1 MATRRLLPARH
12 TAVLSTFRS
21 LGTPGNRYTLG
32 ASRIGALMLVGL
44 ACTLMPTSG
53 CGRGK
58 APALRSA
65 MVPPVAPLPSP
76 SNILLI
82 TVDTLRADHL
92 SSYGY
97 PRRTTPNLDRLAAE
111 GVRFDQTAVQWPKT
125 TPSFASMFTAT
136 YSKDNDIVRRVG
148 IPVSCRFEMLAKV
161 LKRRGY
167 STRAVVSN
175 GALGSEF
182 NFDQG
187 FDTYVETW
195 KLTSHAGGNPNQAEA
210 VTRLAIGLLDGLGR
224 DARAGRPWF
233 LWVHYIDP
241 HFPYLPP
248 GKWRDRFQGDRF
260 ADRSRKVPISD
271 RPKQQM
277 GGIGREQV
285 LDGHDDLA
293 FYVARYDAAVA
304 YADAQIGE
312 RLAEMRRRGLLGRT
326 LTAFTPDH
334 GESLGEHAYYFDHG
348 RFGFQTCLRVP
359 LILHYPG
366 CSHRASTASRS
377 SSSTSCRPCSRPP
390 APPCPAARGSRATR
404 SPGACAACRRRRGP
418 PRPAR
423 PPRRRSWRPPP
434 GLARR
439 RAWRPPPPP
448 ALRALPGVA
457 SPQGRSPRPAP
468 LAFSEAGWET
478 NNKWQKAVRD
488 GRFKLLVAQTYH
500 EQRWIA
506 GEGVEFALYDLVAD
520 PLETQNVADRHPAE
534 LERLNRALWAWD
546 RAPKRDVETRPPHPH
561 LPPRPAEADRSPDP
575 RPAALPRLSLV
586 SRSGHWPGA
595 RRPRLVRHG
604 HAAPERARARQ
615 SAAERGRARQSAAER
630 GRPRRAALEDG

>member
-1 MATRRLLPARH
+1 VERFAAGGTALPRGGVLRALAVPLALAAFA
-12 TAVLSTFRS
+12 AVL
-21 LGTPGNRYTLG
+21 
-32 ASRIGALMLVGL
+32 L
-44 ACTLMPTSG
+44 AG
-53 CGRGK
+53 CGHAGPRAAR
-58 APALRSA
+58 APRA
-65 MVPPVAPLPSP
+65 APLPSP

-97 PRRTTPNLDRLAAE
+97 PRQTTPNLDRLAAA

-161 LKRRGY
+161 LARRGY

-175 GALGSEF
+175 GALGREF

-195 KLTSHAGGNPNQAEA
+195 KVSSRTAASSIQAEV
-210 VTRLAIGLLDGLGR
+210 VTRFAVGLLDGLAKDSR
-224 DARAGRPWF
+224 ARRPWF
-233 LWVHYIDP
+233 LWVHYLDP
-241 HFPYLPP
+241 HFPYVPP
-248 GKWRDRFQGDRF
+248 VQWRDRFQGDRF
-260 ADRSRKVPISD
+260 FDRTVKVPVSD

-293 FYVARYDAAVA
+293 FYVARYDAAIA

-312 RLAEMRRRGLLGRT
+312 LLAEMRRRGLLDRT
-326 LTAFTPDH
+326 LTVFTSDH

-359 LILHYPG
+359 LIFHYPG
-366 CSHRASTASRS
+366 VL
-377 SSSTSCRPCSRPP
+377 
-390 APPCPAARGSRATR
+390 APRVDRQPVELLDLAPTLLEAAGANL
-404 SPGACAACRRRRGP
+404 PGGAWKQGHSLT
-418 PRPAR
+418 PRLR
-423 PPRRRSWRPPP
+423 
-434 GLARR
+434 GLA
-439 RAWRPPPPP
+439 P
-448 ALRALPGVA
+448 AGPVA
-457 SPQGRSPRPAP
+457 AATAGP

-478 NNKWQKAVRD
+478 NNKWQKVVRD

-506 GEGVEFALYDLVAD
+506 GEGIEFALYDLAAD
-520 PLETQNVADRHPAE
+520 PLETHNVADRYPADRD
-534 LERLNRALWAWD
+534 RLKRALWAWD
-546 RAPKRDVETRPPHPH
+546 HAPKLDVETDPPTAACRPGQQQI
-561 LPPRPAEADRSPDP
+561 DP
-575 RPAALPRLSLV
+575 QTRALLHSL
-586 SRSGHWPGA
+586 GY
-595 RRPRLVRHG
+595 L
-604 HAAPERARARQ
+604 
-615 SAAERGRARQSAAER
+615 
-630 GRPRRAALEDG
+630 

>member
-1 MATRRLLPARH
+1 VAPRRPSRPCERVLPTRH
-12 TAVLSTFRS
+12 TTLLRTCRS
-21 LGTPGNRYTLG
+21 LGTPDSRCTLG
-32 ASRIGALMLVGL
+32 AWQVRALILVAL
-44 ACTLMPTSG
+44 ACAALPLSG
-53 CGRGK
+53 CGRGNAPLTRTAREAA
-58 APALRSA
+58 APA
-65 MVPPVAPLPSP
+65 VAPLPSP

-167 STRAVVSN
+167 STQAVVSN

-210 VTRLAIGLLDGLGR
+210 VTRLAIGLLEGLGR
-224 DARAGRPWF
+224 ETRAGRPWF

-241 HFPYLPP
+241 HFPYQPP

-260 ADRSRKVPISD
+260 ADRSRRVPISD

-285 LDGHDDLA
+285 LGGHGDLA

-312 RLAEMRRRGLLGRT
+312 LLGEMRRRGLLGRT
-326 LTAFTPDH
+326 LTAFTSDH

-366 CSHRASTASRS
+366 VLAPRVDRQPVELLDLAPTLLEAAGVSLPGGAWKQGHSLTPRLRGLPPLAAAAPGTTGS
-377 SSSTSCRPCSRPP
+377 SGSSGGLG
-390 APPCPAARGSRATR
+390 APAAADAAGSSA
-404 SPGACAACRRRRGP
+404 
-418 PRPAR
+418 
-423 PPRRRSWRPPP
+423 
-434 GLARR
+434 
-439 RAWRPPPPP
+439 
-448 ALRALPGVA
+448 
-457 SPQGRSPRPAP
+457 PAP

-534 LERLNRALWAWD
+534 LERLKRALWAWD
-546 RAPKRDVETRPPHPH
+546 RAPKLDVETDPPTPTCRPGQPKQI
-561 LPPRPAEADRSPDP
+561 DP
-575 RPAALPRLSLV
+575 QTRALLHSL
-586 SRSGHWPGA
+586 GY
-595 RRPRLVRHG
+595 L
-604 HAAPERARARQ
+604 
-615 SAAERGRARQSAAER
+615 
-630 GRPRRAALEDG
+630 